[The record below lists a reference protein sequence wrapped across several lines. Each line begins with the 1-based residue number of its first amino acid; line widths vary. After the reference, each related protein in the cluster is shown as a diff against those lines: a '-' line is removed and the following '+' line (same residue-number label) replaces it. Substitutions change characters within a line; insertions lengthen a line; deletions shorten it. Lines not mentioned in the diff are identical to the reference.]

1 MTRLDFYRV
10 FLTTCKAFF
19 LFEINKTEESG
30 SKYGMVTGHLT
41 YVSFGKKILYICST
55 YVQNN
60 PWKYT
65 YIKLKNSQL
74 SNLVSHTENY

>member
-1 MTRLDFYRV
+1 
-10 FLTTCKAFF
+10 
-19 LFEINKTEESG
+19 
-30 SKYGMVTGHLT
+30 MVTGHLT